1 MLMKD
6 GIRRL
11 TFYVHQIDKHS
22 QCPWSKKKKKSTW
35 RPGKGPLAW
44 QVTSVSGTL
53 DLEVLPV
60 KFCWLNVSAVSSSAA
75 AVIQSLSHVRLTA
88 TPWTAAARLPCSSG
102 YPWVCSN
109 LCPLSWWCHPAICP
123 LPSPS
128 LILNFSTSFFY
139 KISTSVDSA
148 TLNASV
154 TAVLLETS
162 FPHGAHNSLLIPQV
176 LLFLKASSLTV
187 ICSQSTCSLREEFF
201 NQHQCLWFQI
211 YITDLI
217 RSPRL

>member
-1 MLMKD
+1 MSVVKKKRNLPEDLAKVPCLASD
-6 GIRRL
+6 LSLWNTG
-11 TFYVHQIDKHS
+11 
-22 QCPWSKKKKKSTW
+22 PWSLACEILLTEGVCGVFLSCCCGSVAQSCST
-35 RPGKGPLAW
+35 RCDPVDCSGQASLSLRIPLSLLK
-44 QVTSVSGTL
+44 VMSTESVMPSSHL
-53 DLEVLPV
+53 
-60 KFCWLNVSAVSSSAA
+60 SSAFPFSHP
-75 AVIQSLSHVRLTA
+75 QSFHFL
-88 TPWTAAARLPCSSG
+88 
-102 YPWVCSN
+102 
-109 LCPLSWWCHPAICP
+109 
-123 LPSPS
+123 
-128 LILNFSTSFFY
+128 FY

-148 TLNASV
+148 TINASV

-187 ICSQSTCSLREEFF
+187 ICSQSTCCLREEFF